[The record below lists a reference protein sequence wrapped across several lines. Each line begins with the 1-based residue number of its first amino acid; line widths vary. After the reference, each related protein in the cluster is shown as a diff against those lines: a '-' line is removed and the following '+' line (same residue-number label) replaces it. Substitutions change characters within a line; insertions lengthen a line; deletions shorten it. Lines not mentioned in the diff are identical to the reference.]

1 MLLPL
6 SRPIGRR
13 QLQLEPLVQHMD
25 TDATQKIQKRIHNQS
40 IDIDDLCIADP
51 DPLRGLLERC
61 PPIQLLDR
69 LHYGIKFVEFPS
81 ARALSIKIWVEISTK
96 FRQDIAGFVFERY

>member
-1 MLLPL
+1 MLLPI

-25 TDATQKIQKRIHNQS
+25 TDATQKIKKCIHNQS

-51 DPLRGLLERC
+51 DSLRGLLERC
-61 PPIQLLDR
+61 PPIQMPGR
-69 LHYGIKFVEFPS
+69 SHYGIKFVEFIS
-81 ARALSIKIWVEISTK
+81 ARALFIKTWVEISTK
-96 FRQDIAGFVFERY
+96 FHQDIAGFVFDQN